1 MIPQK
6 IRILD
11 EKELDLVEIL
21 TSIGIKRAVAVVIV
35 YLSGNDGATSKQIEI
50 ATNLNQP
57 EISIAMS
64 AMRENCWTEE
74 RDIKGSGTGRPA
86 KFYRLSTPLEEI
98 VTYYE
103 EKTQNE
109 SAQAMELV
117 QKLKE
122 LAVEV

>member
-50 ATNLNQP
+50 ATNLSQTAAAHP
-57 EISIAMS
+57 AASSGACKVPPHKDSTRLTHSI
-64 AMRENCWTEE
+64 
-74 RDIKGSGTGRPA
+74 
-86 KFYRLSTPLEEI
+86 LS
-98 VTYYE
+98 
-103 EKTQNE
+103 
-109 SAQAMELV
+109 
-117 QKLKE
+117 
-122 LAVEV
+122 